1 MRFIITITLIVTGFN
16 LFGQNLIE
24 NGGFE
29 KKPVS
34 KIFTRSWDLLNATLD
49 CTPDYFHKAQVSKDY
64 QPLTSYLGG
73 MKAHTGIGMASIL
86 IEGKKENGC
95 ERTYLRGN
103 FIEPLQKEVTYN
115 IRLFV
120 HITPESKLSM
130 ESSIGVFISDAKT
143 IGHVNTKKAITTLSP
158 QYSVKITDNEIRSE
172 WKRIEFD
179 YTSKGNE
186 LYIVIGNFITTQEI
200 SNSVYI
206 YIDNV
211 SVSSKIHKWTT
222 IIPKFG
228 KSFVL
233 ENIQFEPS
241 KAILLPT
248 ANTELKKIVNL
259 FERYPNLKL
268 EIGGH
273 TDNSIGEIDN
283 MKLSQLRAKKIK
295 NALIK
300 LGISENKLI
309 TKAYGDT
316 KPKKSNDTPEGKAT
330 NRRVEFK
337 VIGI

>member
-1 MRFIITITLIVTGFN
+1 MRFIIIITLIVTGFN

-29 KKPVS
+29 KKPIS
-34 KIFTRSWDLLNATLD
+34 KILTRSWDLLNAIVD
-49 CTPDYFHKAQVSKDY
+49 CTPEYLHKAQGSKDY

-86 IEGKKENGC
+86 IEGRKENGC

-103 FIEPLQKEVTYN
+103 FIEPLQKGKTYK

-120 HITPESKLSM
+120 QIAPLSNLNQ
-130 ESSIGVFISDAKT
+130 ESSIGVFISDTRT
-143 IGHVNTKKAITTLSP
+143 IEHVNTNRAITTLPP
-158 QYSVKITDNEIRSE
+158 QYSVKLTENEIRSE

-179 YTSKGNE
+179 YTSEGNE
-186 LYIVIGNFITTQEI
+186 SFIIIGNFVNSEEI
-200 SNSVYI
+200 SNSVHI

-211 SVSSKIHKWTT
+211 SVSSKTHKWST

-233 ENIQFEPS
+233 ENIQFEPN
-241 KAILLPT
+241 KTILLPS
-248 ANTELKKIVNL
+248 ANIELKKISDM

-273 TDNSIGEIDN
+273 TDNSVGEIDN
-283 MKLSQLRAKKIK
+283 MKLSQLRAEEIK

-300 LGISENKLI
+300 LGIPENKLVI
-309 TKAYGDT
+309 KAYGAT
-316 KPKKSNDTPEGKAT
+316 KPKKSNDTPQGKAV